1 MGNLIAPVRVKP
13 TNVSQNDMDER
24 IHHLQS
30 MIYVTHSN
38 RIITYSQKNPD
49 SSTTLPVSSPNAIV
63 LRTSTLGSY
72 ASSCQT
78 RPVTMSPSELVE

>member
-38 RIITYSQKNPD
+38 RIITYSQKNPCA
-49 SSTTLPVSSPNAIV
+49 SNEVNT
-63 LRTSTLGSY
+63 
-72 ASSCQT
+72 SSCQT
-78 RPVTMSPSELVE
+78 RPATILEHKPSELVVKEASTARSPLTII